1 MAVFDRS
8 MTTLQELP
16 VSTPAEE
23 AKDLTL
29 TAPVWGPVRKILFR
43 FGFSYLVLYLLKT
56 FLSLLA
62 LAPAGETVAR
72 TYQEAWA
79 AAVPWVARQLF
90 HAEAPVRIT
99 GSGDTV
105 FGFVQTF
112 CYLVLAVT
120 AALVWTLLDRKR
132 PNYARLYEGLKVYVR
147 FGLAVNMITYGGLK
161 IIPSQFPPPS
171 LDRLMQP
178 FGDASPMGLLWT
190 FMGASAPY
198 TIFAGLTEWLG
209 GVLLIFRRTALLG
222 ALVCIGALTNVV
234 MLNYCYDVPVKLL
247 SSHLLAMAI
256 FLTAPEFRR
265 LANLFVLNRPVAP
278 APDPRLLRRPW
289 LRRSALAFQV
299 LFAAGFSIYM
309 IHSARV
315 KLDTYE
321 SDRSPLRGAWNVD
334 QLQVDAPA
342 GPPAGTE
349 SLQWKRLIFDSAG
362 TFAVQLTSDSRR
374 RYGLQ
379 LDAAKKTL
387 ALTKRDDAAWKSAL
401 TYQNPAPDRLLVEG
415 TFDGRKVR
423 ASLHRI
429 EVPKFLLVTRGF
441 HWINEFP
448 FNR

>member
-16 VSTPAEE
+16 VSTTAEE
-23 AKDLTL
+23 AKDLSL
-29 TAPVWGPVRKILFR
+29 PAPVWGPVRKILFR
-43 FGFSYLVLYLLKT
+43 FAFSYLVLYLLKT

-62 LAPAGETVAR
+62 LASPGEAVAR
-72 TYQEAWA
+72 TYQKAWA

-105 FGFVQTF
+105 FGFVQVF
-112 CYLVLAVT
+112 CYLVLAAA
-120 AALVWTLLDRKR
+120 AALVWTLLDRNR

-222 ALVCIGALTNVV
+222 ALLCIGALTNVV

-256 FLTAPEFRR
+256 FLAAPELRR

-278 APDPRLLRRPW
+278 APDPQLLRRRW

-299 LFAAGFSIYM
+299 LFAAGFSIHM
-309 IHSARV
+309 IHSAQG
-315 KLDTYE
+315 LLATYE

-342 GPPAGTE
+342 GPPAGAE
-349 SLQWKRLIFDSAG
+349 SLQWKRLIFDYSEAL
-362 TFAVQLTSDSRR
+362 AIQLTSDSRR
-374 RYGLQ
+374 RYGLK

-387 ALTKRDDAAWKSAL
+387 ALTKRDDPAWKAAL
-401 TYQNPAPDRLLVEG
+401 AYRQPAPDRLLVEG

-429 EVPKFLLVTRGF
+429 EEPKFLLITRGF